1 MTGSRPSSDAG
12 VGPSEDRDPDTC
24 GSCGGTSLTQL
35 ALVLTD
41 GTPVTFISCH
51 TCEQRQWLTERDDGS
66 WQVLPIEVVLER
78 SARKQP

>member
-1 MTGSRPSSDAG
+1 MAESRPGSDADA
-12 VGPSEDRDPDTC
+12 VRSEERDPSTC

-35 ALVLTD
+35 VLVLTD

-51 TCEQRQWLTERDDGS
+51 TCEERQWLTEREDGS

-78 SARKQP
+78 SARKRT